1 MSSPFVCF
9 EQHKRG
15 EIMRDQ
21 DKEKP
26 FDAETYKKNLLSKSH
41 GRVRIIPSQEVISAY
56 MQDQN
61 EVNNLIDE
69 ENRRIKRWL
78 TPNIERGNS
87 QGSDHRRVIPNAY
100 L

>member
-1 MSSPFVCF
+1 
-9 EQHKRG
+9 
-15 EIMRDQ
+15 MRDQ

-26 FDAETYKKNLLSKSH
+26 FDAEAYKKNLLGKSH
-41 GRVRIIPSQEVISAY
+41 GRVRIVPSREVVSAY

-69 ENRRIKRWL
+69 ENRRIKRRL
-78 TPNIERGNS
+78 APNVERGNS
-87 QGSDHRRVIPNAY
+87 QRSDYERVIPDAY